1 MSQQESYSTWLIML
15 FALTAPAATDGIGV
29 PSPPANVSV
38 ALLGPTMAR
47 VSWQLP
53 DSDAVIGFTVKQQKR
68 PGARQR
74 FITEVNTT
82 ARSCL
87 LWGLE
92 GASDYVVAVQALGR
106 GGAASEPSPGL
117 RFSTPPEG
125 DSDEQRDNNNNSS
138 SSRSS
143 SSSSSSSPSSSS
155 LSVATSLS
163 SHGGETG
170 LVVGV
175 NAHYFASEGVLTV
188 TVFLLW
194 IAVMVLCLR
203 EYRTIKDSSIL
214 HHGGMVKPALGE
226 RGSAILRKPD
236 TPIATAQQPQRNSH
250 SPRVSNV

>member
-1 MSQQESYSTWLIML
+1 MKGQGWLAVTVL
-15 FALTAPAATDGIGV
+15 DLALGLIAANADR
-29 PSPPANVSV
+29 PPPPVNVSV
-38 ALLGPTMAR
+38 SAVRASSVI
-47 VSWQLP
+47 VSWDVADG
-53 DSDAVIGFTVKQQKR
+53 DSVIGYAISQQKR

-125 DSDEQRDNNNNSS
+125 DSDEQRDSNNSS

-143 SSSSSSSPSSSS
+143 SSSPSSSSS

-163 SHGGETG
+163 AHGGGASDVQMNALDNRELMTG
-170 LVVGV
+170 EMIIIVLVLVMWAAV
-175 NAHYFASEGVLTV
+175 IAHFCRQYD
-188 TVFLLW
+188 
-194 IAVMVLCLR
+194 I
-203 EYRTIKDSSIL
+203 IKDNDSKESKEKVKISSSESSPDRSEDSI
-214 HHGGMVKPALGE
+214 K
-226 RGSAILRKPD
+226 RGKYTK
-236 TPIATAQQPQRNSH
+236 TPTINIIE
-250 SPRVSNV
+250 V